1 MVTPKQVPN
10 IIGHNK
16 SITLVQVAKMETLGH
31 DEPDFKPCSAC
42 FRKNGA
48 RPLIKMAAQ
57 HARAGDEPLPAREY
71 HADKKAKG
79 KLNILVTRCKS
90 GEVCQ
95 HKTGFFQSKLK

>member
-31 DEPDFKPCSAC
+31 DEPDFKPGSAC

-48 RPLIKMAAQ
+48 RPLIKMAAR
-57 HARAGDEPLPAREY
+57 HARAGDEPLPTREH
-71 HADKKAKG
+71 HADKKAEG
-79 KLNILVTRCKS
+79 ELNILVMRA
-90 GEVCQ
+90 ER
-95 HKTGFFQSKLK
+95 